1 MAEKFKSGST
11 YKVNEKRVAEMKK
24 EQAAR
29 NRSYQTPVKTLSKS
43 EVAAANKKLGPKI
56 KRGVRGRITQQ
67 DRVLRTETGW
77 ERDPKEEHAKERQRE
92 RRKPSGSKP
101 LTVAQKRAM
110 TKQYKSDASRTAGE
124 KAAPR
129 GGGRAKAAA
138 TRARNIA
145 KSKKA
150 GTYAKTAK
158 NQTAR
163 NRARSGAAGFNPKL
177 GRSSPT
183 DFIRGGRAPGGI
195 PRKKL

>member
-1 MAEKFKSGST
+1 MARKLGT
-11 YKVNEKRVAEMKK
+11 GR
-24 EQAAR
+24 
-29 NRSYQTPVKTLSKS
+29 PVKKFSKA
-43 EVAAANKKLGPKI
+43 EVAALNKTLGPRGK
-56 KRGVRGRITQQ
+56 GVRSRISQKE
-67 DRVLRTETGW
+67 RVLSTGKGW
-77 ERDPKEEHAKERQRE
+77 GRDTKAEHSEERERE
-92 RRKPSGSKP
+92 RRKPYG
-101 LTVAQKRAM
+101 R
-110 TKQYKSDASRTAGE
+110 KSDASRTAGE
-124 KAAPR
+124 KAPPR

-138 TRARNIA
+138 TRAGNIA

-150 GTYAKTAK
+150 GTYARTAK

>member
-1 MAEKFKSGST
+1 MATKKTRGKSQLGKGRWSPS
-11 YKVNEKRVAEMKK
+11 K
-24 EQAAR
+24 EAAQIR
-29 NRSYQTPVKTLSKS
+29 NVRAGRPGPTWAVTALSGLEEDTTGGRQRQKERSGPTTRWSKHRI
-43 EVAAANKKLGPKI
+43 AAANAA
-56 KRGVRGRITQQ
+56 R
-67 DRVLRTETGW
+67 
-77 ERDPKEEHAKERQRE
+77 A
-92 RRKPSGSKP
+92 SG
-101 LTVAQKRAM
+101 
-110 TKQYKSDASRTAGE
+110 DASNTPGE
-124 KAAPR
+124 KSAPR